1 MFEAGKEYQT
11 RDGKRARIYAT
22 DGKGVDTIH
31 GAVFYDGGWVFDS
44 WRPDGR
50 WTTTMGNDE
59 DLMPPLVEGW
69 MNVFSGG
76 SALFNS
82 ENVAA
87 ADGKLDPRYVKTI
100 KVREVANEQ

>member
-1 MFEAGKEYQT
+1 MFEAGKEYKT
-11 RDGKRARIYAT
+11 RGGMRARVYAT

-31 GAVFYDGGWVFDS
+31 GAVFDGGWVYNT

-69 MNVFSGG
+69 MNVFQRWFS
-76 SALFNS
+76 
-82 ENVAA
+82 V
-87 ADGKLDPRYVKTI
+87 VKYPKT
-100 KVREVANEQ
+100 

>member
-1 MFEAGKEYQT
+1 MFEAGKEYKT
-11 RDGKRARIYAT
+11 RGGMRARVYAT

-31 GAVFYDGGWVFDS
+31 GAVFDGGWVYNT

-69 MNVFSGG
+69 MNVYSGE
-76 SALFNS
+76 SP
-82 ENVAA
+82 VYPT
-87 ADGKLDPRYVKTI
+87 DGQAIREGKAHPRYVKTI